1 MGYIAFLILV
11 ALLFDIRRQ
20 LHSDGS
26 AENKQQVGSEIII
39 DTSALIDGR
48 ISEIAKTGFM
58 SADFVVPSVVLR
70 ELQMLADG
78 RDVHKRERARAGLDT
93 VAELQNIQNIT
104 TIIDESLFTNTTTD
118 DALLLLAK
126 KRHAHLCTTD
136 FNLNK
141 VAVAEGI
148 VVLNVNEL
156 AQTMRPNI
164 LPGELVEVKI
174 LQKGESANQ
183 GVGYLDDGTMTVVD
197 GASRMKGKVVTVEV
211 DRMIQTKAGKMVFG
225 TLISKK

>member
-1 MGYIAFLILV
+1 VGYIAFLILV
-11 ALLFDIRRQ
+11 ALLLDIRRQ
-20 LHSDGS
+20 LRSSGS
-26 AENKQQVGSEIII
+26 VENKQTSGSEIII

-48 ISEIAKTGFM
+48 ICEITKTGFI
-58 SADFVVPSVVLR
+58 SADLVVPSVVLR

-93 VAELQNIQNIT
+93 VAELQSLSNIT
-104 TIIDESLFTNTTTD
+104 TVIDESLFANTTTD
-118 DALLLLAK
+118 DALILLAK
-126 KRHAHLCTTD
+126 KRNAQLCTTD

-141 VAVAEGI
+141 VAVAEG
-148 VVLNVNEL
+148 VQVLNVNEL

-164 LPGELVEVKI
+164 LPGEIVEVKI